1 MPYETNNFSGNF
13 DNFAD
18 FGFGFAN
25 MVIAIIV
32 LSVVCSIFLLAE
44 IVRHVKRMS
53 ELEKRLKA
61 LEDANRKRM
70 PYQSQEELIDAM
82 TAISFYLQER
92 KIQDTFIENA
102 AGHITNALAVGTKRE
117 KGE

>member
-1 MPYETNNFSGNF
+1 MAT
-13 DNFAD
+13 A
-18 FGFGFAN
+18 
-25 MVIAIIV
+25 VII
-32 LSVVCSIFLLAE
+32 LSVICALFLLLEVA
-44 IVRHVKRMS
+44 RHVKRMS

-82 TAISFYLQER
+82 TAISLYLQER

-117 KGE
+117 QEK

>member
-1 MPYETNNFSGNF
+1 MPHETQTFSSN
-13 DNFAD
+13 ALIPVD
-18 FGFGFAN
+18 FGFDFAT
-25 MVIAIIV
+25 MATAVII
-32 LSVVCSIFLLAE
+32 LSVICTLFLLLE
-44 IVRHVKRMS
+44 IARYVKRMS

-82 TAISFYLQER
+82 TAISLYLEER

-117 KGE
+117 QEK

>member
-18 FGFGFAN
+18 FSFGCAN

-82 TAISFYLQER
+82 TAISLYLQER